1 MESISNISETSSIQN
16 TAETMGLSSS
26 TDLPSMGTMM
36 GTMMDNMCQMHHACK
51 TGEINH
57 LSIGMKAPDFS
68 AKTTFGTMKMS
79 DYKGKWL
86 VFFSHPG
93 DFTPVAKG

>member
-1 MESISNISETSSIQN
+1 MESMSNTNETSGMQHAAQPTS
-16 TAETMGLSSS
+16 MSSMS
-26 TDLPSMGTMM
+26 DMSSMGTMM
-36 GTMMDNMCQMHHACK
+36 GSMQGGMCEM
-51 TGEINH
+51 GGSNH
-57 LSIGMKAPDFS
+57 LSIGMKAPDFT

-93 DFTPVAKG
+93 DFTPVAKA